1 MNNETAPTIR
11 LYSCDV
17 KTILDALQIA
27 SATHA
32 AAVSTLGEQ
41 PSNHNDRYEELSDKL
56 TFGREGETDP
66 APVAPH
72 SWGSPLPA
80 YTYALRAVR
89 LTVDTDDTAADY
101 SDSPSRPHMLR
112 ETAQPITDDFF
123 NINQETT
130 R

>member
-17 KTILDALQIA
+17 KTILDALQLA
-27 SATHA
+27 SATHS
-32 AAVSTLGEQ
+32 AAVSTLGEK
-41 PSNHNDRYEELSDKL
+41 PSNYHDRYEELSDKL
-56 TFGREGETDP
+56 TLGRLGDP

-101 SDSPSRPHMLR
+101 SDSPNRPHMLR
-112 ETAQPITDDFF
+112 ETAQPTSDDFF
-123 NINQETT
+123 NTTQEQT